1 MRTSALM
8 IVILFILL
16 IRKQGSVFCTA
27 QGLTSQEVRSLT
39 KHNRDIFEKTYMC
52 ELSIKVMKT
61 IAGFIPDNKDDKYNV
76 PRSSRNNMPGD
87 ITVDQATT
95 ALFPNIDEWKMEI
108 ESENG
113 DKSGAAKEFLDNVL
127 PHLSKDLIQ
136 DGVLWSHY
144 HPGNPAVLLLHHR
157 LHGRTGNVNY
167 STWCSREFTIIAG
180 EATALNNALHVG
192 EYESMKRKMR
202 EMVSSIVY

>member
-1 MRTSALM
+1 MIIFQIASALAYM
-8 IVILFILL
+8 HKSGYF
-16 IRKQGSVFCTA
+16 
-27 QGLTSQEVRSLT
+27 
-39 KHNRDIFEKTYMC
+39 HRDLKP
-52 ELSIKVMKT
+52 
-61 IAGFIPDNKDDKYNV
+61 GNV
-76 PRSSRNNMPGD
+76 
-87 ITVDQATT
+87 
-95 ALFPNIDEWKMEI
+95 LKF

-127 PHLSKDLIQ
+127 PHLSKVLIQ